1 MQTDYKDIKK
11 AVIKSQHCQRNWDLS
26 KDISQEDMELLIHA
40 VSNCPSKQNI
50 AHYKVH
56 FITNRDIIEEIHA
69 NTEGFARNYT
79 DENIAYETNSQV
91 LANLLIVF
99 EAYDYKLNLPDS
111 TIRNDE
117 TQAWLQTKSLT
128 VQQES
133 VMTRDRHM
141 AVGIAAGYVNV
152 IASMIGYSTGCCA
165 CFDLDKVKQILNTD
179 NEILLLMGV
188 GYADSTRNRREHHSS
203 DFVFPTKKKQP
214 IIINHIN

>member
-188 GYADSTRNRREHHSS
+188 GHSDSTRNRREHHSS